1 MSDYKPGDV
10 PTKEVSGEYL
20 RAEYAK
26 VASAFRK
33 TNQQA
38 AEAAATVASLD
49 DRVAAAEDVIDG
61 LGTTASAL
69 LTGSIALT
77 TSTYNTL
84 TSIALGTAGTWLLTA
99 AVQMIN
105 NTSSA
110 WTGTF
115 YARVFD
121 GSSEKVVASEYFAA
135 RAYANAHFS
144 FSVVVPGG
152 THTLQ
157 CNPAGPAGTHQAV
170 GSTTPT
176 TYIQAVRVS

>member
-1 MSDYKPGDV
+1 MSAYKPGDV

-33 TNQQA
+33 TDQQA
-38 AEAAATVASLD
+38 AETAA
-49 DRVAAAEDVIDG
+49 RVTAAEDRIDG

-69 LTGSIALT
+69 LTATLTLT

-84 TSIALGTAGTWLLTA
+84 ASIALGTAGTWLLNC
-99 AVQMIN
+99 AVRMQN

-121 GSSEKVVASEYFAA
+121 GSAEKVVANRYFAA
-135 RAYANAHFS
+135 SAYANAHFG
-144 FSVVVPGG
+144 FSVIVPGG